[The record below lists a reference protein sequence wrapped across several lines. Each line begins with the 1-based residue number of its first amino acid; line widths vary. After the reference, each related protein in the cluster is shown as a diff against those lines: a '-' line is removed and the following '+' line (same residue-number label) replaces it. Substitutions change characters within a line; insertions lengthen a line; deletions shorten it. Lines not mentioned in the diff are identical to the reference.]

1 MSVRKR
7 KWRDKQGRQ
16 HEKWMVHIC
25 HTWPD
30 GRKQTIR
37 KVSPVQT
44 KRGAEQY
51 ERELRKQLVSSQWEE
66 DANKKRQQTP
76 TLAGFAEEFLAYQAT
91 LNKPGSVDTKR
102 TMLRLHLLPA
112 FGKRRLDRIDERAI
126 DAYTVKKLEHVTH
139 RGTPI
144 LPSTVNM
151 HLKLLGR
158 MLRVARKWKL
168 IRELPEI
175 NLLKERKPDFDFLD
189 FDEADVFL
197 RGAAQHRPQWHPY
210 MVTAIRTGLRVG
222 EMVALRWR
230 DVDLERGR
238 ITVRRSYD
246 RKRKA
251 FASTKNDKIRDIPL
265 TRDALDALRTQRERG
280 PADRELVFV
289 NDLGNHFDSH
299 ATQYAIEKIAEALG
313 MRHIHNHVLR
323 HTFASHAAM
332 RGIPIPQIQQWL
344 GHSSIVV
351 TMRYAHLSRG
361 VGDDLIQRL
370 NPTPQGRAGGRG
382 AGLEHMESTR
392 TRDSSNSA
400 PQTPVRH

>member
-1 MSVRKR
+1 MI
-7 KWRDKQGRQ
+7 
-16 HEKWMVHIC
+16 HIS
-25 HTWPD
+25 HTGPD

-44 KRGAEQY
+44 KRGAGQY
-51 ERELRKQLVSSQWEE
+51 ERKLRQQLVSGAWEE
-66 DANKKRQQTP
+66 DANERQQTP
-76 TLAGFAEEFLAYQAT
+76 TLAEFAEEFLAYQAT
-91 LNKPGSVDTKR
+91 INKPGSVDTKR

-126 DAYTVKKLEHVTH
+126 DAYTVAKLEYVTP

-144 LPSTVNM
+144 QPSTVNM

-175 NLLKERKPDFDFLD
+175 NLLKERKADFDFLD
-189 FDEADVFL
+189 FDEAEVFL

-210 MVTAIRTGLRVG
+210 MVVAMRTGLRVG

-238 ITVRRSYD
+238 ITVRCSYD
-246 RKRKA
+246 RKRKV
-251 FASTKNDKIRDIPL
+251 FTSTKNNKIRELPL
-265 TRDALDALRTQRERG
+265 TRDALDALRTQRKRG
-280 PADRELVFV
+280 PTDREQVFV
-289 NDLGNHFDSH
+289 DDLGEHFDSH

-361 VGDDLIQRL
+361 VGDNLIQRL
-370 NPTPQGRAGGRG
+370 NPSPQDRAGGRG
-382 AGLEHMESTR
+382 AELEHMDGTR
-392 TRDSSNSA
+392 ERGSSNSA
-400 PQTPVRH
+400 PQTPLQY